1 MKIKGISTVTAIALV
16 FAVFGAVPAHAVQAG
31 EQCSVAQLGTIVD
44 KTTAP
49 DGTITQKACVGNLT
63 VGYQWVV
70 QTVDTSVAKPTPV
83 PPPKVSYPT
92 EPPAN
97 VPVGTVGTPCKPLHH
112 NIVLST
118 TVNADGSK
126 VQVVCA
132 PQAGYSSYY
141 WQKKTV
147 PAPTVTLRADGKLF
161 LSASSTAAKGSISYA
176 IVKNESNPMCG
187 LLYVYGSPRI
197 YVGNGKVKNIKC
209 VAQAKLV
216 AEGKTFLS
224 NKVLVTVNQ

>member
-1 MKIKGISTVTAIALV
+1 MNIKGISTVTAIALV

-112 NIVLST
+112 NVVLST

-126 VQVVCA
+126 VQIVCA

-147 PAPTVTLRADGKLF
+147 PAPSVTLRANGTF
-161 LSASSTAAKGSISYA
+161 LSATSTPANGSISYA
-176 IVKNESNPMCG
+176 IVKNESNPTCG
-187 LLYVYGSPRI
+187 LLYAYGKPSI
-197 YVGNGKVKNIKC
+197 YVASTKAKNVKC

-216 AEGKTFLS
+216 AEGRTFLS
-224 NKVLVTVNQ
+224 NKVLVTVNK